1 MDRSFARPVSHLRNA
16 AGLQVSASVQMT
28 EEDLRR
34 RNVRTALWLAAT
46 AVAVFFMFLFRYALS
61 GP

>member
-1 MDRSFARPVSHLRNA
+1 VDRSVAGPVSHLRNA
-16 AGLQVSASVQMT
+16 ACLQVSASAHMT
-28 EEDLRR
+28 DEDLRR

-46 AVAVFFMFLFRYALS
+46 AVAVFIMFLFRYALS

>member
-1 MDRSFARPVSHLRNA
+1 
-16 AGLQVSASVQMT
+16 VSASAHMT
-28 EEDLRR
+28 DEDLRR

-46 AVAVFFMFLFRYALS
+46 AVAVFIMFLFRYALS

>member
-1 MDRSFARPVSHLRNA
+1 MDSSVAGPVSHIRNA
-16 AGLQVSASVQMT
+16 AGLQVSGFMQMT
-28 EEDLRR
+28 DEDLRR

-46 AVAVFFMFLFRYALS
+46 AVAVFVMFLFRYALS

>member
-1 MDRSFARPVSHLRNA
+1 MDRSVAGSVSHLRNA
-16 AGLQVSASVQMT
+16 AGIQVSASVQMT
-28 EEDLRR
+28 DEDLRR

-46 AVAVFFMFLFRYALS
+46 AVAVFVMFLFRYALS

>member
-1 MDRSFARPVSHLRNA
+1 M
-16 AGLQVSASVQMT
+16 QMT

>member
-1 MDRSFARPVSHLRNA
+1 MDCSVPRAVSHLRNA
-16 AGLQVSASVQMT
+16 AGLQVSVSVQMT

-46 AVAVFFMFLFRYALS
+46 AVAVFVMFLFRYALS

>member
-1 MDRSFARPVSHLRNA
+1 VS
-16 AGLQVSASVQMT
+16 VSVQMT

-46 AVAVFFMFLFRYALS
+46 AVAVFVMFLFRYALS